1 MIKRLWERA
10 KQTVGITPVVPKEEP
25 HQALRDFLSQPFI
38 TPPTGS
44 FQQGGG
50 VPAFT
55 PEGLFASNQPQ
66 PTTQELVA
74 SAQKLLTP
82 HLVANNPVPEPS
94 LTLPGRKRHLSPLWL
109 LWCKSRFMVTEDTA
123 WQMGAEK
130 MMDFEF
136 NAKMRGNVEILPRD
150 LVDPTLVSIRYNDPG
165 KVGA

>member
-1 MIKRLWERA
+1 MIKRLWERV
-10 KQTVGITPVVPKEEP
+10 KQTVGITPVVPKEESY
-25 HQALRDFLSQPFI
+25 QALRDFLSQPFI
-38 TPPTGS
+38 APPTGS

-50 VPAFT
+50 QTLT
-55 PEGLFASNQPQ
+55 PQGFYHSNAPQ
-66 PTTQELVA
+66 PTPHPVA
-74 SAQKLLTP
+74 YTP
-82 HLVANNPVPEPS
+82 APEPS

-136 NAKMRGNVEILPRD
+136 NPKMRGNVEILPRD
-150 LVDPTLVSIRYNDPG
+150 LVNPTLVSIRYNDPG